1 MLQIIVAYNSATNI
15 ITLTSLSSVV
25 GTIADVGN
33 AQLQVTGIPSGY
45 TAQIDYGI
53 KVYNNAGIPINPSD
67 TLVIADTTGTVMISD
82 GVLQATK
89 EDGILPIQLVL
100 DDTDVGIHIASYNQL
115 RLDVKKAIDAT
126 GKVLALYRSSI
137 QKAFI
142 DAQISDTVII
152 FYPLDGDIPVTI
164 DLSGMFQKP
173 LSAGDNVTIE
183 LGTST
188 DVISANVPVKSVN
201 ARTGDITLVK
211 ADVGL
216 GNTDNTSDLDKPV
229 STLQQTALNLKV
241 DKVTGKALSTND
253 YTTEDKN
260 KLSGIEVGAEVNVNA
275 DWNATEG
282 DPKILNKPT
291 LGTAASKDTGIIAG
305 NVPVLND
312 GGKLADEV
320 MPAISISEYA
330 GAVDLRTDLTGLT
343 AQKGDWAQ
351 VTSESGDNLAYNGAY
366 LLNGDSTILANWIQ
380 ITSVGG
386 SSGTVYSVNGRV
398 GIVVLSPTD
407 VNLGNCNNTSD
418 ADKPISNATQTALN
432 LKLNISS
439 AITVATS
446 MPTPSASNLG
456 HTYLY
461 RGATDVY
468 VQNSYYVCILTD
480 TVYSW
485 QQFYPYMIWGQIGGE
500 ITDQAD
506 LQNALAAKAKNII
519 AGANII
525 ITRGE
530 TEDTI
535 SAQIN
540 DLPAEI
546 EQAFYMSSSTE
557 FSATKPV
564 SDVSASVSL
573 VSSTATET
581 PFTYT
586 APLDSTFD
594 TTTKMH
600 FSLRLS
606 GLAIGTSYTW
616 RPVIKATVN
625 GTTTIVAEIS
635 SGISFVASATVYNSI
650 VAVPYALSSA
660 FNAPAGTV
668 FTVAVR
674 MAKIGDS
681 STTTVYIE
689 TDIANGSYI
698 YFQRSGGF
706 ISTDHVYEIVD
717 STAKTQHT
725 INSDNRIKLDGIDA
739 GAQKNAVSVMPTADA
754 TYLGKVYQY
763 IGATDIYVQNSFYKC
778 ILTDTVYSWTVCDP
792 IKLQLSDSN
801 PVTNGT
807 ASPGTGTAVSRE
819 DHVHPTDTTRQA
831 VITGAATTIVSSNLT
846 ASRAVVSGTTGK
858 VEASAV
864 TATELGYLSGVAS
877 PIQTQFGNKVTVQT
891 INTDSVNAIVS
902 LTPVA
907 NNIYKYTVSGGLT
920 SLTINTVPVS
930 DYEIIIYFT
939 SSTSFTFTDSSGCTW
954 IDADPTF
961 AVSKSYVVSFLNGI
975 GVWGEAQ

>member
-45 TAQIDYGI
+45 TAQIDYGV
-53 KVYNNAGIPINPSD
+53 KVYNNTGIPINPSD
-67 TLVIADTTGTVMISD
+67 ALMIADTTGTVMISD

-188 DVISANVPVKSVN
+188 DVISATVPVKSVN

-216 GNTDNTSDLDKPV
+216 GNADNTSDLDKPV

-282 DPKILNKPT
+282 DSKILNKPT

-312 GGKLADEV
+312 SGKLADEV
-320 MPAISISEYA
+320 MPAVSISEYA
-330 GAVDLRTDLTGLT
+330 GAVDYRTDLTGLT

-351 VTSESGDNLAYNGAY
+351 VTSESGDNLSYNGAY
-366 LLNGDSTILANWIQ
+366 LLNGDSIILANWIQ

-418 ADKPISNATQTALN
+418 ADKPISNATQSALN
-432 LKLNISS
+432 AKQ
-439 AITVATS
+439 AT
-446 MPTPSASNLG
+446 
-456 HTYLY
+456 
-461 RGATDVY
+461 
-468 VQNSYYVCILTD
+468 
-480 TVYSW
+480 
-485 QQFYPYMIWGQIGGE
+485 
-500 ITDQAD
+500 
-506 LQNALAAKAKNII
+506 
-519 AGANII
+519 
-525 ITRGE
+525 
-530 TEDTI
+530 
-535 SAQIN
+535 
-540 DLPAEI
+540 
-546 EQAFYMSSSTE
+546 
-557 FSATKPV
+557 
-564 SDVSASVSL
+564 
-573 VSSTATET
+573 
-581 PFTYT
+581 
-586 APLDSTFD
+586 
-594 TTTKMH
+594 
-600 FSLRLS
+600 
-606 GLAIGTSYTW
+606 
-616 RPVIKATVN
+616 
-625 GTTTIVAEIS
+625 
-635 SGISFVASATVYNSI
+635 
-650 VAVPYALSSA
+650 
-660 FNAPAGTV
+660 
-668 FTVAVR
+668 
-674 MAKIGDS
+674 
-681 STTTVYIE
+681 
-689 TDIANGSYI
+689 
-698 YFQRSGGF
+698 
-706 ISTDHVYEIVD
+706 
-717 STAKTQHT
+717 
-725 INSDNRIKLDGIDA
+725 
-739 GAQKNAVSVMPTADA
+739 
-754 TYLGKVYQY
+754 
-763 IGATDIYVQNSFYKC
+763 
-778 ILTDTVYSWTVCDP
+778 
-792 IKLQLSDSN
+792 
-801 PVTNGT
+801 
-807 ASPGTGTAVSRE
+807 
-819 DHVHPTDTTRQA
+819 
-831 VITGAATTIVSSNLT
+831 ITGAATTIVSSNLT
-846 ASRAVVSGTTGK
+846 TSKALVSDASGK
-858 VEASAV
+858 VDVSAV
-864 TATELGYLSGVAS
+864 TSTELGYVAGVTSA
-877 PIQTQFGNKVTVQT
+877 IQTQFTSKAPTSHASSATTYGVSSATDYGHAKASSTTPIMDGTAGAGAETTSFARGDHVHPTDTSRTPLFTVT
-891 INTDSVNAIVS
+891 TDSANAIVS

-961 AVSKSYVVSFLNGI
+961 AVSKSYVISFLNGI